1 MMTKDFEPITEVGI
15 HQDDFGEGTVAL
27 NKSDVFWL
35 KFRQIFFCFVVFL
48 GKFITVGWGK
58 KETQFH
64 GSEGKQ
70 AAQRKIQVR
79 FQKLVTTT

>member
-1 MMTKDFEPITEVGI
+1 MKVRSPGDFIWKFSFLIVG
-15 HQDDFGEGTVAL
+15 DAGCA
-27 NKSDVFWL
+27 
-35 KFRQIFFCFVVFL
+35 

-70 AAQRKIQVR
+70 AAQRKIQVHQDVR
-79 FQKLVTTT
+79 KLQETKKKSGVAD

>member
-15 HQDDFGEGTVAL
+15 HQDDFGEGMVAL
-27 NKSDVFWL
+27 SDSDVFQL
-35 KFRQIFFCFVVFL
+35 RKNNIFRNVFIYIVFFFFA

-70 AAQRKIQVR
+70 AAQRKIQV
-79 FQKLVTTT
+79 